1 MRKEKRRGVGGRGKP
16 ALEGLGRMRHVVCA
30 PWWTHPQP
38 SPGTHPQ
45 ASLQPH
51 QAAQSAIA
59 FFLLCSFL
67 KLPVKR
73 FQHRCLLHQSNAK
86 KMRQVKFLPYVNTH
100 VLVSINSQHGFYGT
114 RGSGVYTGLR
124 GFEFKCANDSLQD
137 VIQGRASVGVACH
150 PDGGGSLLP

>member
-1 MRKEKRRGVGGRGKP
+1 MRKEKRRGVGRRGEP
-16 ALEGLGRMRHVVCA
+16 DLEGLGRRKHVACT
-30 PWWTHPQP
+30 PWWAHPQP
-38 SPGTHPQ
+38 LPGTHPQ
-45 ASLQPH
+45 ASLQPS

-59 FFLLCSFL
+59 FFSPCSFL
-67 KLPVKR
+67 KLPFER

-100 VLVSINSQHGFYGT
+100 VLVSINAQRGFYGT
-114 RGSGVYTGLR
+114 LGGGVYTGLR

>member
-1 MRKEKRRGVGGRGKP
+1 MKKEKRRGVGRRGEP
-16 ALEGLGRMRHVVCA
+16 DLEGLGRRKHVACT
-30 PWWTHPQP
+30 PWRAHPQP
-38 SPGTHPQ
+38 LPGTHPQ
-45 ASLQPH
+45 ASPQPR

-59 FFLLCSFL
+59 FFSPCSFL
-67 KLPVKR
+67 KLPFER

-100 VLVSINSQHGFYGT
+100 VLVSINAQRGFYGT
-114 RGSGVYTGLR
+114 LGGGVYTGLR